1 MRLLIP
7 AAALVLA
14 GCATTTPETLEQRI
28 WRASN
33 MELCEAVFFAPP
45 NVAGP
50 ADHEARNRGVNCADH
65 QHAVFTLRAQK
76 EANRAA
82 AAQILLSR
90 PPVTYQPYQV
100 PVPTI
105 QRPRQTSCTSRNVG
119 GTVYTDCQ

>member
-7 AAALVLA
+7 VAALVLA
-14 GCATTTPETLEQRI
+14 GCATTPPETLEQRI

-65 QHAVFTLRAQK
+65 QQAVFTLRAQK

-90 PPVTYQPYQV
+90 PPPVYQPMPTHQMPQRTTCRSRVVGNQV
-100 PVPTI
+100 V
-105 QRPRQTSCTSRNVG
+105 
-119 GTVYTDCQ
+119 TDCN